1 MKLKGKLK
9 KLWRDRKKLWRE
21 YQFAVWLEIIVCGIV
36 LCCSGYLYSME
47 KETQTEEVQ
56 TFMAEMQATVA
67 EAIEDGDEEEALY
80 KALEA
85 LPHTGDDKKDGC
97 YGLGIMVYSDYVG
110 QAIADLT
117 GDSVVCRWQTASD
130 GEVETEY
137 FALNNYFSEEAM
149 ADFFSWYSE
158 YQKSGGGFVITEMD
172 GYYKYGSKNSLTLLR
187 VVFTDSRT
195 QEVVYELESN
205 SYLEGEF
212 EDKMVCR
219 LTELPQDEGEISEDT
234 EFGNVSYYIYTIP
247 AHAAQPVIGEDE
259 CEWILEE
266 GITASEITS
275 SYSDYEAA
283 VSVPSSSIG
292 AYICRI
298 EVNVRYL
305 AWHSGLIRQ
314 SILPLFLISEC
325 AAVFLIGVWL
335 YIKKKQKMVQEMRD
349 TFLSAIT
356 HEMKTPTAVIKNSV
370 ECLEAG
376 LQPEKQAHYLE
387 MIGQESEHMNELL
400 NSMLVYTRMTDAS
413 RDLQKE
419 DCSLDEMAHRVCG
432 RYEDLIKK
440 KEISLIWE
448 GEAQN
453 TVRCDIAL
461 MEMVVDNFVSNA
473 VKFCRENGEV
483 RITLSDNGITVFNEG
498 EEIPEEEIAH
508 LWEPLYKSDK
518 SRTVQ
523 DGSSGMGLAI
533 SDAILKMHR
542 ADYGVRNTERGPEF
556 YFRL

>member
-9 KLWRDRKKLWRE
+9 KLWHDRKKLWRD
-21 YQFAVWLEIIVCGIV
+21 YQFAFWMEAIVLGIV
-36 LCCSGYLYSME
+36 LCSFGYLYSME
-47 KETQTEEVQ
+47 KETQTEEALD
-56 TFMAEMQATVA
+56 FMAEMQTTVA
-67 EAIEDGDEEEALY
+67 EALEDGDEEEVLY

-85 LPHTGDDKKDGC
+85 LPHTGDDENDGC
-97 YGLGIMVYSDYVG
+97 YGLGIKIYSNDDG
-110 QAIADLT
+110 QMLT
-117 GDSVVCRWQTASD
+117 GLTGGSVVCRWQTVAD

-137 FALNNYFSEEAM
+137 FVLSNYFSEKAM
-149 ADFFSWYSE
+149 AEFFAWYNG
-158 YQKSGGGFVITEMD
+158 YQDGDSVLAITEMD
-172 GYYKYGSKNSLTLLR
+172 GYYKYGSNNSLTLLR

-195 QEVVYELESN
+195 QEIVYELESD
-205 SYLEGEF
+205 SYLEGDF
-212 EDKMVCR
+212 ENKMVCR
-219 LTELPQDEGEISEDT
+219 LAELPQDEGEIPEDT
-234 EFGNVSYYIYTIP
+234 EFGNITHYIYTIP
-247 AHAAQPVIGEDE
+247 THVAQPVVDEYEGEL
-259 CEWILEE
+259 ILKD
-266 GITASEITS
+266 GFTVNEIDQS
-275 SYSDYEAA
+275 GSIYEAA
-283 VSVPSSSIG
+283 VNRRAIG
-292 AYICRI
+292 AYVCRI
-298 EVNVRYL
+298 EVNLRYL
-305 AWHSGLIRQ
+305 TWHSGIIRQ
-314 SILPLFLISEC
+314 YILPLFLISEC
-325 AAVFLIGVWL
+325 AAIFLIGVWL

-400 NSMLVYTRMTDAS
+400 NSMLVYTRMTDAAC
-413 RDLQKE
+413 DLQKE
-419 DCSLDEMAHRVCG
+419 ECSLDEMAHRVCG
-432 RYEDLIKK
+432 RYEDLMKK

-461 MEMVVDNFVSNA
+461 MEMVVDNLVSNA
-473 VKFCRENGEV
+473 VKFCRDNGEV

-498 EEIPEEEIAH
+498 EEIPEEEMAH

-518 SRTVQ
+518 SRTAQ

-533 SDAILKMHR
+533 SEAILKMHR

-556 YFRL
+556 YFCL